1 MAVKPRPGFTF
12 ARPPAMLRT
21 NLGEEPPQM
30 KKDALAG
37 IRVVDF
43 TTTIAGPHCTR
54 LLADLG
60 AEVVKIESPEG
71 DMMRTRPPI
80 RNGASGLFGYLNAG
94 KRSLVLD
101 LKKPSAIGAAR
112 RLAAKAD
119 VVVENFRPGVMKRLG
134 LDYDSLKAL
143 KPDLVYCAISGYGQT
158 GPSAEL
164 PAYAPMIHAASGYE
178 MAHLTYQPGRERP
191 DNCGVFFAD
200 FNSGAYAFGAI
211 MTALYQRRATGVGQ
225 MIDVSMV
232 ETMLGVLMGEVIRA
246 QVPFDP
252 PSRPMFG
259 PVRTRDGYVMP
270 AVASEK
276 TFQGLC
282 KAAGHPEWIEDPRF
296 AKYSDRRNNWGAYVD
311 ELERW
316 SSQVGSDEVL
326 AKFEANGVPASRYRT
341 VAELMSDPQMAHRA
355 ALQPV
360 KDAGGTVNV
369 MAPPFRMSAA
379 ETRVRPFCESLGEH
393 AEEILRQWGFGGD
406 EVAKL
411 RSDGALG

>member
-1 MAVKPRPGFTF
+1 
-12 ARPPAMLRT
+12 
-21 NLGEEPPQM
+21 M
-30 KKDALAG
+30 KQDALAG

-60 AEVVKIESPEG
+60 AEVVKIEAPEG

-80 RNGASGLFGYLNAG
+80 RNGASHMYGYLNAG
-94 KRSLVLD
+94 KRSIVLD
-101 LKKPSAIGAAR
+101 LKQPAAIDAAKRMAAR
-112 RLAAKAD
+112 AD
-119 VVVENFRPGVMKRLG
+119 IVVENFRPGVMKRLG
-134 LDYDSLKAL
+134 LDYETLKQL
-143 KPDLVYCAISGYGQT
+143 KPDLIYCAISGYGQT

-178 MAHLTYQPGRERP
+178 MAHLAYQRGRERP

-211 MTALYQRRATGVGQ
+211 MTALYQRKVSGVGQ
-225 MIDVSMV
+225 MIDVSMC
-232 ETMLGVLMGEVIRA
+232 ETMLGLLMGEVIRA
-246 QVPFDP
+246 QVPFDL

-259 PVRTRDGYVMP
+259 PVRTKDGYVMP

-282 KAAGHPEWIEDPRF
+282 RAAGHPEWIEDPRF
-296 AKYSDRRNNWGAYVD
+296 ARYADRRNNWGTYVD
-311 ELERW
+311 ELEKW
-316 SSQVGSDEVL
+316 SSQLDSDEVM
-326 AKFEANGVPASRYRT
+326 AQFEANGVPASRYRT
-341 VAELMSDPQMAHRA
+341 VAELMGDPQLAHRE

-360 KDAGGTVNV
+360 TDAGGTVKV
-369 MAPPFRMSAA
+369 TAPPFRMSAA
-379 ETRVRPFCESLGEH
+379 ATQVRPFCESLGQSA
-393 AEEILRQWGFGGD
+393 AEVLGNWGFGAD

-411 RSDGALG
+411 RAEGALG